1 MIEGGEKEMLQTTME
16 TETSTATK
24 TTLPPKVS
32 STEIV
37 FKIIREELA
46 GNGGEMGAALEVALD
61 HVQSHRLAKDIF
73 GEHGAAILGHLWN
86 NYAGSSE
93 QEYPEPPTQIK
104 GVRPKIKRYT
114 PGGVFDKWVA
124 IGSTGKSKLL
134 GDLTLADL
142 DIIIKSYKTH
152 IDGSI
157 KNKAKYEDI
166 RERLQKSKKKH
177 VRDGLSVQEIVALE
191 LPARQLK

>member
-1 MIEGGEKEMLQTTME
+1 
-16 TETSTATK
+16 
-24 TTLPPKVS
+24 VS
-32 STEIV
+32 ATEIV
-37 FKIIREELA
+37 FKIIREELT

-86 NYAGSSE
+86 QHAGSSE
-93 QEYPEPPTQIK
+93 QEYPQPPVQIK

-114 PGGVFDKWVA
+114 PGGVFDKWVP

-142 DIIIKSYKTH
+142 DIIIKAYKTH
-152 IDGSI
+152 IDGSL
-157 KNKAKYEDI
+157 KNQAKYEHI

-177 VRDGLSVQEIVALE
+177 VRDGLTVQEVVELD